1 VPKRNAIL
9 LLVVCLCCAAAYV
22 AREQSAAGRRFGEV
36 LALIQASYFERV
48 DGDEL
53 FDAAV
58 DAAMARLDEHSAFIR
73 GDGRADLEAVLDQ
86 RFAGVG
92 LELSIDDSIG
102 MPVVASPV
110 IDSPAWRAGL
120 RSGDRIE
127 AIDGASTVGLSLH
140 DVVGRLRGRLGE
152 RVALQV
158 VSHAGVDVPTLDP
171 AAEAAAISR
180 REVIL
185 KREVIK
191 TESVFGD
198 RRRPDGGWDWM
209 IEGVAGVA
217 YAHIAVF
224 GEQTAKELATAIDD
238 MVARGEVRAL
248 VLDVRGNPGGL
259 LAAAVEVCDLFL
271 DEGVIVQTRGRRD
284 AGTGETAT
292 SELRRATVGQRL
304 AGVPMVV
311 LIDGLTASAAE
322 IVAACLQDSG
332 RATIC
337 GSRTFGKGTV
347 QSILPLS
354 DDRGLIRLTTSE
366 YVRPSRANIHR
377 RVGDG
382 DHAEWGV
389 TPDAGF
395 ELTPTAESN
404 ARLAVWRRAR
414 HALGG
419 LPTSG
424 GRSVP
429 TDLPC
434 DIDPV
439 LALGIREF
447 SAARTPS
454 GQSAPDLGG
463 QEETSRDDDHALRP
477 DA

>member
-1 VPKRNAIL
+1 
-9 LLVVCLCCAAAYV
+9 
-22 AREQSAAGRRFGEV
+22 
-36 LALIQASYFERV
+36 
-48 DGDEL
+48 
-53 FDAAV
+53 
-58 DAAMARLDEHSAFIR
+58 
-73 GDGRADLEAVLDQ
+73 
-86 RFAGVG
+86 
-92 LELSIDDSIG
+92 
-102 MPVVASPV
+102 
-110 IDSPAWRAGL
+110 
-120 RSGDRIE
+120 
-127 AIDGASTVGLSLH
+127 
-140 DVVGRLRGRLGE
+140 
-152 RVALQV
+152 V

-404 ARLAVWRRAR
+404 ARLAGRSADVRRQIGSHRPAVRHRPCPGPWHPRVLSGSDAVWPVRSRPRRPGRNFPRRRSCPASRRMIGPLPSLRRASPQLR
-414 HALGG
+414 ESA
-419 LPTSG
+419 
-424 GRSVP
+424 GR
-429 TDLPC
+429 
-434 DIDPV
+434 
-439 LALGIREF
+439 R
-447 SAARTPS
+447 
-454 GQSAPDLGG
+454 
-463 QEETSRDDDHALRP
+463 
-477 DA
+477 